1 MEYNIVREVG
11 VISVSRIDGS
21 RWRKELNIISWN
33 GKPPKFDVREWNND
47 RTVCRRGITLTRD
60 ELRTM
65 FKLLQDAEKEEAI

>member
-1 MEYNIVREVG
+1 MEYNIVRKVG
-11 VISVSRIDGS
+11 VISVSRIDGC

-33 GKPPKFDVREWNND
+33 GKPPKFDVREWNSD
-47 RTVCRRGITLTRD
+47 HTVCRKGITLTRD